1 MEAVA
6 VLGVVVMV
14 VEGKGKGREDGI
26 RALVW

>member
-14 VEGKGKGREDGI
+14 VEGKETGREDGI